1 MALLASS
8 KARGGSTQNSP
19 LHKPE
24 GGSQPSSDIEPELED
39 QKDRPKPKSKKQEH
53 KLPAPPQVKDPWMD
67 TFMNLVKK
75 PKSASADKS
84 SAKDS
89 IFTMIEFEDREG
101 KFVSFPSN
109 LEAFV
114 DTPWMAA
121 LARLITYN
129 EWSPIKADAEL
140 NPLDFKMTS
149 SKQLLLSGYID
160 AMAGTT
166 RTWPQ
171 NDTTYSKG
179 VKRYMLSKL
188 SEDIKYKGNWAVK
201 PSPPG
206 FSWLTQGVKAKSSAW
221 SIVSKIINL
230 LKRSRNNDVTPDL
243 GMFIPIDQVKSKL
256 TQSAKKWMKSNIFTN
271 NETFALDA
279 KVSAAINIGNADV
292 KLNMDAKS
300 LESYLHIYGEVERR
314 LKIYSSVN
322 NSLQEVIA
330 KRVIALYPKKKEV
343 KKKGGTP
350 SVSEKIPE
358 LDSKKY
364 YTLFNPTNLK
374 FALHIPDYSTISASQ
389 GNDDVF
395 WEAHPDG
402 SPLNNEYE
410 QMPIVKDFIN
420 NLLSKIASENNAG
433 AEG

>member
-1 MALLASS
+1 
-8 KARGGSTQNSP
+8 
-19 LHKPE
+19 
-24 GGSQPSSDIEPELED
+24 
-39 QKDRPKPKSKKQEH
+39 
-53 KLPAPPQVKDPWMD
+53 
-67 TFMNLVKK
+67 
-75 PKSASADKS
+75 
-84 SAKDS
+84 
-89 IFTMIEFEDREG
+89 
-101 KFVSFPSN
+101 
-109 LEAFV
+109 
-114 DTPWMAA
+114 
-121 LARLITYN
+121 
-129 EWSPIKADAEL
+129 
-140 NPLDFKMTS
+140 
-149 SKQLLLSGYID
+149 
-160 AMAGTT
+160 
-166 RTWPQ
+166 
-171 NDTTYSKG
+171 
-179 VKRYMLSKL
+179 
-188 SEDIKYKGNWAVK
+188 
-201 PSPPG
+201 
-206 FSWLTQGVKAKSSAW
+206 
-221 SIVSKIINL
+221 
-230 LKRSRNNDVTPDL
+230 
-243 GMFIPIDQVKSKL
+243 
-256 TQSAKKWMKSNIFTN
+256 
-271 NETFALDA
+271 
-279 KVSAAINIGNADV
+279 VSAAINIGNADV